1 MMNQQ
6 PGVFPD
12 FRLDAADRSDGDPVI
27 REGVE
32 FFLKRLEQR
41 NCPCRTPRLAGR
53 WENRECFHYHL
64 HTETFLQLQGGC
76 LFRFPQQKIELEAGE
91 ILVIPPGM
99 PHAETVNNAG
109 GHPFLNLVL
118 MSTDRLSSIHLAC
131 AAGIERDHHPRVYR
145 RRLLGDPAFHL
156 ALNRALGIPAD
167 HRTGEGA
174 EIQRELLHA
183 MLLRVKLDLR
193 ELPPEP
199 ENVERVPSVCR
210 LSQLAKEYLDESF
223 PQHFPDVAEVAQTV
237 GCSPNYLSGVFRRDY
252 GITLKKYINNMRF
265 DYAKAMLENS
275 RFNVSEVA
283 GSCGFNDVS
292 YFSRQFRIRFGH
304 YPSQRR

>member
-1 MMNQQ
+1 MKIVEG
-6 PGVFPD
+6 GVTKAKGFE
-12 FRLDAADRSDGDPVI
+12 AASTAAKI
-27 REGVE
+27 KYEG
-32 FFLKRLEQR
+32 
-41 NCPCRTPRLAGR
+41 RTDMALIYSEKP
-53 WENRECFHYHL
+53 
-64 HTETFLQLQGGC
+64 
-76 LFRFPQQKIELEAGE
+76 
-91 ILVIPPGM
+91 
-99 PHAETVNNAG
+99 
-109 GHPFLNLVL
+109 
-118 MSTDRLSSIHLAC
+118 C
-131 AAGIERDHHPRVYR
+131 AAAGTFTTNVVKAAPVKWDRQVVDSGKPVHAVVVNSGIANACTGEEGMYYCEETAR
-145 RRLLGDPAFHL
+145 A
-156 ALNRALGIPAD
+156 AAEALGIPAD

-292 YFSRQFRIRFGH
+292 YFSRQFRSRFGH